1 MPTPAKQRIPT
12 GTHTVTPHLVC
23 KGAADA
29 IEFYKKAFGAEE
41 NMRLP
46 GPDGALMHACVRIGD
61 SNVMLVDEN
70 PAWECKGPN
79 LLGGTPVTLHL
90 SVEDADKAIDRA
102 VAAGATVVMPV
113 ADMFWGDR
121 YGIVKDPF
129 GHCWS
134 IAHHQ
139 YDLTP
144 AEIGEAM
151 KGAYGGE
158 GRGG

>member
-1 MPTPAKQRIPT
+1 MPTPAKQRVPT
-12 GTHTVTPHLVC
+12 GSRTVTPHIIC
-23 KGAADA
+23 HGAAEA

-41 NMRLP
+41 LMRLP
-46 GPDGALMHACVRIGD
+46 GPDGKLMHGCVKIGD

-70 PAWECKGPN
+70 PAWNCRGPK
-79 LLGGTPVTLHL
+79 LLGGTPVTIHL
-90 SVEDADKAIDRA
+90 SVEDADKTFNQA

-121 YGIVKDPF
+121 YGIVADPF
-129 GHCWS
+129 GHHWS

-144 AEIGEAM
+144 EEIGQAM
-151 KGAYGGE
+151 QGACGG
-158 GRGG
+158 

>member
-23 KGAADA
+23 KGAAAA

-41 NMRLP
+41 LMRLP
-46 GPDGALMHACVRIGD
+46 GPDGGLMHGCVKIGD
-61 SNVMLVDEN
+61 SRVMLVDEN
-70 PAWECKGPN
+70 PAWNIKGPTA
-79 LLGGTPVTLHL
+79 LGGTPVTIHL
-90 SVEDADKAIDRA
+90 SVQDADKAFAQA
-102 VAAGATVVMPV
+102 VAAGATAVMPC

-121 YGIVKDPF
+121 YGMVRDPF
-129 GHCWS
+129 GHTWS

-151 KGAYGGE
+151 KGACGGE
-158 GRGG
+158 SCPS